1 MLIVNKTNLS
11 YQCLGN
17 VIDQLIEMGDGN
29 TFYYGKIEHTT
40 FEIGKNREIQV
51 EIHYLKK
58 YTKFIF
64 WERDK
69 NEIRN
74 KIGDK

>member
-1 MLIVNKTNLS
+1 MLIVNETDLS
-11 YQCLGN
+11 YQYLGWI
-17 VIDQLIEMGDGN
+17 IDEILEMEQGN
-29 TFYYGKIEHTT
+29 TFYYGKIEYTSV
-40 FEIGKNREIQV
+40 IVGNNREIQI

-69 NEIRN
+69 NGLDN
-74 KIGDK
+74 

>member
-1 MLIVNKTNLS
+1 MLIVNKTDLS
-11 YQCLGN
+11 YQYLGWI
-17 VIDQLIEMGDGN
+17 IDKFVEINKGN